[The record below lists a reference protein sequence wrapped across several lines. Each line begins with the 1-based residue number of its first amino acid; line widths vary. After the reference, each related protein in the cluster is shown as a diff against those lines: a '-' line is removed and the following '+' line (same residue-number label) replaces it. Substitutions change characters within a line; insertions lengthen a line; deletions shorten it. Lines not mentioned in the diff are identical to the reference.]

1 MMTGCR
7 ALRGDALE
15 HRMQQPY
22 RRFAMRH
29 PLLSAAIVAAFSCSA
44 TAYALTCHIVLDRTD
59 TVVYRD
65 IVPPVDLSERGR
77 VARAAMRQRGEFLL
91 MMESDQCTRFV
102 APTGAAGAGGAT
114 VDEIVAGLRSYPG
127 SAGGGGVMS
136 SARTSTG
143 SAPAM
148 PSPPAVP
155 MPPGAPARG
164 GRAY

>member
-1 MMTGCR
+1 
-7 ALRGDALE
+7 
-15 HRMQQPY
+15 
-22 RRFAMRH
+22 MRH
-29 PLLSAAIVAAFSCSA
+29 PLLSATIVAALSCSA

-59 TVVYRD
+59 TIVYRD

-77 VARAAMRQRGEFLL
+77 AARAAMRQRGEFLL

-102 APTGAAGAGGAT
+102 ATTGAAGAGGAT

-136 SARTSTG
+136 SGGGVMSSPRSSTG
-143 SAPAM
+143 SAPAA
-148 PSPPAVP
+148 PSGPAAA
-155 MPPGAPARG
+155 APRG

>member
-1 MMTGCR
+1 
-7 ALRGDALE
+7 
-15 HRMQQPY
+15 
-22 RRFAMRH
+22 MRH

-102 APTGAAGAGGAT
+102 APTGAAGAGGAS

-136 SARTSTG
+136 SGAGVMSSARASTG
-143 SAPAM
+143 SAPAV

-155 MPPGAPARG
+155 TPPGAPARG